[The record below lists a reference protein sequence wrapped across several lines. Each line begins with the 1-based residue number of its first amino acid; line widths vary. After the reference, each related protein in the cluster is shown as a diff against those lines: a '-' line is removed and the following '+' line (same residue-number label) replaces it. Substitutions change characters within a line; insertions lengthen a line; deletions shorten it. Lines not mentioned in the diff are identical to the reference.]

1 MLDKLKTL
9 FADQKSLV
17 WIVAFTGVCVLVAL
31 GKLKPETIEYL
42 LFAILGQQALPQKKE
57 ETK

>member
-1 MLDKLKTL
+1 MLDKLKIL
-9 FADQKSLV
+9 LADQKSLV
-17 WIVAFTGVCVLVAL
+17 WIVAFTGVCVLVWA

-42 LFAILGQQALPQKKE
+42 LFAILGQYAVPSKKE